1 MSHKCLR
8 CGNIYQDNDSNILRG
23 CTNCGS
29 IFFLYMKTQ
38 QEEQQLKKT
47 EEELQQ
53 KDTTFEEELAKQLQE
68 KKAEPLA
75 AMEEVRYEVELPQ
88 MPKMSRKAA
97 KEAKKIR
104 APKFGIE
111 TIRVPREG
119 VYEINIE
126 ALLEKRPIIVLEKGK
141 VYFIHLPSAFEK
153 VRARE

>member
-1 MSHKCLR
+1 
-8 CGNIYQDNDSNILRG
+8 
-23 CTNCGS
+23 
-29 IFFLYMKTQ
+29 MKSQ
-38 QEEQQLKKT
+38 QEEQQLQRI

-53 KDTTFEEELAKQLQE
+53 KDTTFEKELTKQLQE
-68 KKAEPLA
+68 KKAQPVA
-75 AMEEVRYEVELPQ
+75 AMEEVKYELELPAL
-88 MPKMSRKAA
+88 PKMSSKAK
-97 KEAKKIR
+97 KEAKRIKTQN
-104 APKFGIE
+104 FGIE

>member
-8 CGNIYQDNDSNILRG
+8 CGAIYQDNDSNILRG
-23 CTNCGS
+23 CTKCGS

-38 QEEQQLKKT
+38 QEEQQLQKI
-47 EEELQQ
+47 EEELQR
-53 KDTTFEEELAKQLQE
+53 KDTTFEEELSKQLQE
-68 KKAEPLA
+68 KKAEPIA
-75 AMEEVRYEVELPQ
+75 AMEEVRYEVELP

-104 APKFGIE
+104 TPKFGIE

-126 ALLEKRPIIVLEKGK
+126 ALMEKRPIIVLEKGK